1 MLFGTDVCLSFLI
14 NSLLNM
20 INFSSNMKKN
30 LLKLIQSQT
39 VVIFDFITSTGL
51 PYYKYISSQFS
62 FQVP

>member
-1 MLFGTDVCLSFLI
+1 MLFGTDVCLSFLV

-20 INFSSNMKKN
+20 INLSSNMKYN

-39 VVIFDFITSTGL
+39 VLVFDFITGIGL
-51 PYYKYISSQFS
+51 PNYRYIPSQYS